1 MRELMQGLR
10 DASIKSIR
18 DCDNVEVLESL
29 RVKYLGKKGE
39 LTTILRQM
47 GKLSAEERPAM
58 GQLANQLRADIES
71 AIDERKADLTEKLM
85 ELKLESETV
94 DVTLPGEAH
103 RMGHKHPMYNV
114 LDQIKDIFIGMGFEI
129 LDGPEVE
136 LADYNFTKLNI
147 DEGHPSREW
156 TDTFYFTPD
165 SRVLLRTQT
174 SNMQVHAMETR
185 PLPIRVLA
193 PGRVYRKDE
202 VDATHSPMFHQ
213 IEGLV
218 VDKGVTMADLKA
230 TLNLVVE
237 KIYGKGTVTR
247 FRPHHFPFT
256 EPSCELDIQCHHKG
270 QQGRRYCHDHHRHQQ
285 QLRHALVL
293 CHRQRHVQAGE
304 AVRDKDRRLLQ
315 RRHRRHGR
323 QYACQQGIRR
333 HAGHYKDHPRH
344 RLHARPCQSYI

>member
-1 MRELMQGLR
+1 MKELMQGLR
-10 DASIKSIR
+10 EASIKAIEECSSA
-18 DCDNVEVLESL
+18 ELLESL

-39 LTTILRQM
+39 LTAILRQM

-58 GQLANQLRADIES
+58 GQLANQLRADIEA
-71 AIDERKADLTEKLM
+71 AIEARRADIEANALEQ
-85 ELKLESETV
+85 KLEREAL
-94 DVTLPGEAH
+94 DVTLPGKAQ
-103 RMGHKHPMYNV
+103 RLGHKHPMYNV

-129 LDGPEVE
+129 EDGPEVE

-147 DEGHPSREW
+147 DEGHPSRDW
-156 TDTFYFTPD
+156 TDTFYFTED
-165 SRVLLRTQT
+165 SKILLRTQT
-174 SNMQVHAMETR
+174 SPMQIHAMEKR
-185 PLPIRVLA
+185 ELPIRLLA

-256 EPSCELDIQCHHKG
+256 EPSCELDIQCHKCGGKGCPTCKG
-270 QQGRRYCHDHHRHQQ
+270 QGWIEVLGAGMVHPKVLSGCGIDPDVYSGWAFGMGLERLAMGEYKITD
-285 QLRHALVL
+285 LRLIF
-293 CHRQRHVQAGE
+293 E
-304 AVRDKDRRLLQ
+304 NDVRFLEQ
-315 RRHRRHGR
+315 F
-323 QYACQQGIRR
+323 
-333 HAGHYKDHPRH
+333 
-344 RLHARPCQSYI
+344 